1 MPISASTSPLWKRS
15 LNILLKKL
23 FIYLCSTV
31 LGLRCRVDFSLVAA
45 SGGCSLVVCEH
56 LIGVAFLTGS
66 RALVV
71 VAGGLSVSVLGL

>member
-1 MPISASTSPLWKRS
+1 M
-15 LNILLKKL
+15 
-23 FIYLCSTV
+23 